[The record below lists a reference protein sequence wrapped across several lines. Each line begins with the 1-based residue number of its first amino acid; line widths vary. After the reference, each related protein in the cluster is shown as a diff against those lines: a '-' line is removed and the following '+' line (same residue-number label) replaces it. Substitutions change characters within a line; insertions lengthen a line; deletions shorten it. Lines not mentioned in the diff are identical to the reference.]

1 MVGGS
6 CTFVPNIQFRERTKK
21 VLQWGR
27 TTHSTDGEVIR
38 GQACDALDGLRDPCD
53 FNPLR
58 WVFVMPADQ
67 AFAVQRI
74 TSHALKVRGMDS
86 LEAKV

>member
-1 MVGGS
+1 MSQTSSSVKGL
-6 CTFVPNIQFRERTKK
+6 KK
-21 VLQWGR
+21 SFSGVELR
-27 TTHSTDGEVIR
+27 TDGEVIR
-38 GQACDALDGLRDPCD
+38 GQACDALEGLRDPCD

-74 TSHALKVRGMDS
+74 MSHALKARGMDS